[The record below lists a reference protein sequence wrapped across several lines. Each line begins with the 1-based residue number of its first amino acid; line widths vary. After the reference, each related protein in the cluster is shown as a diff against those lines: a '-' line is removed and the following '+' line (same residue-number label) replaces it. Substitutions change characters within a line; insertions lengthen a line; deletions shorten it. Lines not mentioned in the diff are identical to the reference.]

1 MLSYIFFIFWWKF
14 ETTELANDFC
24 TTNILKAEIK
34 EDENYG
40 KYLEANSDENNNDS
54 LKSKIDL
61 NVPSIGNYILEFDA
75 AIANSSSSKVS
86 STFSIL
92 TDSSNTSSYLL
103 KLNSNT
109 QNYGTNKLTWK
120 INDSDSTIQLPQGF
134 LHFILFIERTKNQIG
149 LSIFSLNNEIILE
162 KKIIEKNS
170 SSTSDSANCFY
181 MSISKYYR
189 GLFRLN
195 NISVYSYDN
204 MEINPKFNQK
214 ELKISLDSDLL
225 IINRIVNMLCFFW
238 RYWSDFDIY
247 SRRKNIYVYWWYSKK
262 LMIIKP

>member
-34 EDENYG
+34 EDETYG
-40 KYLEANSDENNNDS
+40 KYLEANSDENNNGS